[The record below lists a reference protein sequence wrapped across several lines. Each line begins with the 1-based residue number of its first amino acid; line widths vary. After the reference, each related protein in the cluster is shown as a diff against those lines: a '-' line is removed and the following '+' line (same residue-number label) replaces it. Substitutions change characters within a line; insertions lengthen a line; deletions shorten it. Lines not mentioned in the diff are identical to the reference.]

1 MERDLAIVYKSE
13 LYKVNK
19 IINRLKGI
27 GLDTTNYERLVS
39 KIDNECSENNK
50 RDLEKSINTPFM
62 VDYLEANYSK
72 AINEL
77 KNIEYELSK
86 YEVYLKVKSFTQIF
100 A

>member
-39 KIDNECSENNK
+39 KIDNECSENN
-50 RDLEKSINTPFM
+50 N
-62 VDYLEANYSK
+62 
-72 AINEL
+72 
-77 KNIEYELSK
+77 
-86 YEVYLKVKSFTQIF
+86 
-100 A
+100 